1 MTRKALVEARFRW
14 AKQHSETLEAEYNS
28 YFAEPKPYTLE
39 VQPDRKYTE
48 YTFRVRIRRSIPDDW
63 PFVIS
68 DIVHNLRSCL
78 DNLAFNLAGSPASE
92 KLARKV
98 QFPILRPGRESGR
111 AEFYKSAKRM
121 LPSVDDDAL
130 TIIEGIQP
138 YHGLRGARPPAGTPA
153 PWPPYPLSI
162 LNQMSN
168 VDKHR
173 APHVGF
179 ATITD
184 VEIRSKIPPT
194 DFVAYGGRFLED
206 NAVIARCK
214 FPRPVKPDV
223 DVHQPKVG
231 LVVALEVPW
240 GTRGYKTIPID
251 YLGLMVGLIE
261 KDILT
266 PLRPFMK

>member
-1 MTRKALVEARFRW
+1 MTGKDMVEARFRW
-14 AKQHSETLEAEYNS
+14 AKQHSETLEAEYAS
-28 YFAEPKPYTLE
+28 YFTEPKPYGLV
-39 VQPDRKYTE
+39 VQHDRKYTE
-48 YTFRVRIRRSIPDDW
+48 YTFRIRIKRSIPDHW
-63 PFVIS
+63 PFVIG

-92 KLARKV
+92 KQARRV
-98 QFPILRPGRESGR
+98 QFPILRPGRKSGR

-121 LPSVDDDAL
+121 LPSVDDDAI

-138 YHGLRGARPPAGTPA
+138 YHGLRGARPPTGTPA
-153 PWPPYPLSI
+153 PWPPYPLSV

-184 VEIRSKIPPT
+184 VEMRSAIPPT
-194 DFVAYGGRFLED
+194 EYVAFSGRLLED
-206 NAVIARCK
+206 DAVIARYK
-214 FPRPVKPDV
+214 FPRPVKPNV
-223 DVHQPKVG
+223 DVHDPKAGV
-231 LVVALEVPW
+231 VVAFEVPW
-240 GTRGYKTIPID
+240 GTRGYKTVSFD
-251 YLGLMVGLIE
+251 WLGFMIGLIE

-266 PLRPFMK
+266 PLRQYMK